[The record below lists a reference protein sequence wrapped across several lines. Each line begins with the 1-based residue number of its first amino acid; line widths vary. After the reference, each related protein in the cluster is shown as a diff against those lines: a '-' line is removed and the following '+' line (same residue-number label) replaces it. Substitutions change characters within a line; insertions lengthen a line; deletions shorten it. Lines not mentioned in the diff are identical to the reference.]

1 MFHQTHLNT
10 NMKKILLAFATS
22 ALAMSYS
29 FAQVLNPSFEN
40 WGADTSYLDLTSL
53 GGPKDTAIF
62 QDPNG
67 WTSVNA
73 VIGGKAFGV
82 KQFVTPTTQANLG
95 ANAVRCVTDTV
106 TVPVLLS
113 QLTLPGFVISGDFKI
128 SLTSFVGNNF
138 SPTNI
143 PGAGIALTPP
153 RRIGKLEGYYQYA
166 PVAGKVGQDS
176 CAAIAVLKKGNLV
189 VAQANF
195 FAVNAQS
202 TYAKFSADFVYSSCL
217 IPDSAVII
225 LSSSNPYSLESLLG
239 GGTATLPI
247 GGAALFDDIALVDTT
262 GTFSIPPI
270 ANVDTSSTMKNTPKN
285 ISVLTNDESCYG
297 GTLSAAL
304 IGTSSPHGTLSIA
317 GGVVTYTPTTNY
329 VGGDTF
335 YYTLSSTGTAQTAKG
350 MVTVTVK
357 NNVGINAVDA
367 IQANVYPNPVQTRLT
382 IEADAKLV
390 AKAVVTDVVGKVV
403 AVETISSD
411 KTVINTTEFQNGLY
425 VVSLVDATGRT
436 RFMSKIAV
444 EK

>member
-1 MFHQTHLNT
+1 
-10 NMKKILLAFATS
+10 MKKILLAFATS
-22 ALAMSYS
+22 ALALSYS
-29 FAQVLNPSFEN
+29 FAQVSNPSFEN

-62 QDPNG
+62 QDPLG

-73 VIGGKAFGV
+73 IIGGKAFGV

-106 TVPVLLS
+106 TIPVLLS

-128 SLTSFVGNNF
+128 SLTSFVGNSF

-143 PGAGIALTPP
+143 PGAGIAINPP

-166 PVAGKVGQDS
+166 PIAGKVGQDS

-195 FAVNAQS
+195 FAVNPQS
-202 TYAKFSADFVYSSCL
+202 TYAKFSVDFVYSSCL
-217 IPDSAVII
+217 VPDSAVII
-225 LSSSNPYSLESLLG
+225 LASSNPYSLQTLLG

-262 GTFSIPPI
+262 GTFTVPPI
-270 ANVDTSSTMKNTPKN
+270 ATSDTTSTMKNTPKN
-285 ISVLTNDESCYG
+285 VTVLANDASCYG
-297 GTLSAAL
+297 GTLSATL
-304 IGTSSPHGTLSIA
+304 PSSTSPHGTLSIA
-317 GGVVTYTPTTNY
+317 AGVVTYTPATNY
-329 VGGDTF
+329 FGLDTF
-335 YYTLSSTGTAQTAKG
+335 YYTLASTGTSLTATG

-357 NNVGINAVDA
+357 NNVGINSVDA

-390 AKAVVTDVVGKVV
+390 SKAVITDVIGKIV
-403 AVETISSD
+403 AVDNISSD
-411 KTVINTTEFQNGLY
+411 KTIINTNELQNGLY
-425 VVSLVDATGRT
+425 VVALVDANGRT
-436 RFMSKIAV
+436 RFTSRIVVAK
-444 EK
+444 